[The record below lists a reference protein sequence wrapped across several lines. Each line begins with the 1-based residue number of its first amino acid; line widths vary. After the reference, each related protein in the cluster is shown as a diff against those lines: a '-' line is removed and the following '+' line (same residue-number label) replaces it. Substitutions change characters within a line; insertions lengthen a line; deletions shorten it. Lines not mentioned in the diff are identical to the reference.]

1 MQSSPPPQKLEWLVW
16 TVLGLAVGLVLGAF
30 AYARLGQP
38 RATPPARS
46 LPVLGTVTGFAL
58 TNQLGQPMTAD
69 DLRGAP
75 WLANII
81 FTRCPGPCLRM
92 TTNLRA
98 LQKRLPRN
106 SNLRIVSLTADP
118 AFDTPAVLQ
127 RYAERFGAKP
137 RRWQFLTG
145 PQLSIYK
152 LATHQLLLSVA
163 ENPDPTNAAPAD
175 LFIHSTKLVLLDERG
190 RLRAIYDGE
199 DTNAHPRIL
208 ADLAALAREGG

>member
-1 MQSSPPPQKLEWLVW
+1 M
-16 TVLGLAVGLVLGAF
+16 GLVLGAF
-30 AYARLGQP
+30 AYARLGPP

-81 FTRCPGPCLRM
+81 FTRCPGPCQRV
-92 TTNLRA
+92 TTNLRE
-98 LQKRLPRN
+98 LQKRLPRD

-118 AFDTPAVLQ
+118 AFDTPTVLQ
-127 RYAERFGAKP
+127 RYAQRFGGDP

-145 PQLSIYK
+145 PQSRIYE
-152 LATHQLLLSVA
+152 LAARQLLLSVT

-175 LFIHSTKLVLLDERG
+175 LFIHSTKVVLVDGQG

-199 DTNAHPRIL
+199 AAATRKLIL
-208 ADLAALAREGG
+208 ADVAALAREGG

>member
-1 MQSSPPPQKLEWLVW
+1 MAPPPQKLEWLVW
-16 TVLGLAVGLVLGAF
+16 TVLGLALGLVLGAF
-30 AYARLGQP
+30 GYSRFGPARLS
-38 RATPPARS
+38 PASRP
-46 LPVLGTVTGFAL
+46 LPVLGAVTGFAL
-58 TNQLGQPMTAD
+58 TNQLGQPVTNA

-92 TTNLRA
+92 TTNLQA
-98 LQKRLPRN
+98 LQKRLPRK

-127 RYAERFGAKP
+127 RYAERFGAQP

-145 PQLSIYK
+145 PQSSIYE
-152 LATHQLLLSVA
+152 LATRQLLLSVA

-175 LFIHSTKLVLLDERG
+175 LFIHSTKLVLVDDRG
-190 RLRAIYDGE
+190 RLRAVYDGE

-208 ADLAALAREGG
+208 ADLAALAREAD